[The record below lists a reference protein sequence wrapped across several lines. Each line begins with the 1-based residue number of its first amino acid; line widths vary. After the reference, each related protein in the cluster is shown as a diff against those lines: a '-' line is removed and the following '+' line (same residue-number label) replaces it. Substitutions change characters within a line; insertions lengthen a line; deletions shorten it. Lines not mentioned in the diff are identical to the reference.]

1 MSGIY
6 LTDQGRVLTIARMD
20 GRIVFHVDLDAFFA
34 SVEQRGNPALIG
46 KPVVIGADPKGG
58 KGRGVVSTCSYE
70 ARKFG
75 VRSAMPISEAYHRC
89 PGGVF
94 LPPDMARYQEASDQ
108 VFDVFEKFT
117 PQIEPV
123 SIDEAFLDMTGS
135 CHLFGGARAS
145 AQKLKEDVRIQTG
158 LTASVGIAP
167 NKMLAKIAS
176 DLKKPDGLV
185 IVDPEAV
192 QEFLWPLAINRL
204 WGIGPKTDEALQSFG
219 IKTVGDLARQER
231 SFLKEQFGVHGER
244 LYALANGIDDR
255 PVEARDEIKS
265 VSNEETFEEDTC
277 DHKQV
282 VETIL
287 KLSEKVSRRLRNH
300 GLKGR
305 TVTLKVR
312 LKGFHTYSHALTL
325 TERTNHAD
333 RIFKIARALFQE
345 HYKKS
350 EAIRLIGVR
359 VSNFEDGHVRDSLF
373 LDSKDQRQEAVHR
386 VMDTIKDR
394 FGEDSIRR
402 AGA

>member
-1 MSGIY
+1 M
-6 LTDQGRVLTIARMD
+6 TDQVRVLTIAHMER
-20 GRIVFHVDLDAFFA
+20 RVIFHVDLDAFFA
-34 SVEQRGNPALIG
+34 SVEQRDNPALIG
-46 KPVVIGADPKGG
+46 KPVIIGADPKGG

-75 VRSAMPISEAYHRC
+75 VRSAMPISEAYRRC

-94 LPPDMARYQEASDQ
+94 LHPDMSRYQEAAEQ
-108 VFDVFEKFT
+108 VFDVFENFT

-135 CHLFGGARAS
+135 CHLFGGAEMA
-145 AQKLKEDVRIQTG
+145 AQKLKESVRVQTG

-204 WGIGPKTDEALQSFG
+204 WGIGPKTEEVLKSFG
-219 IKTVGDLARQER
+219 IKTIGDLAHQER
-231 SFLKEQFGVHGER
+231 SFLKERFGVHGEH
-244 LYALANGIDDR
+244 LHALANGIDDR
-255 PVEARDEIKS
+255 PVEASDEIKS
-265 VSNEETFEEDTC
+265 VSNEETFEEDTR

-300 GLKGR
+300 SLKGR
-305 TVTLKVR
+305 TVTMKVR
-312 LKGFHTYSHALTL
+312 LKGFHTYSHALTMA
-325 TERTNHAD
+325 ERTNHTD
-333 RIFKIARALFQE
+333 VIFKTARTLFQD
-345 HYKKS
+345 HYKKN
-350 EAIRLIGVR
+350 EAIRLVGVR
-359 VSNFEDGHVRDSLF
+359 VSNFEDGYVCDSLF
-373 LDSKDQRQEAVHR
+373 SDAKDHRQEAVHR